1 MKSVVT
7 ISRIKQ
13 GEDMNREVEDPTR
26 DVEVEVD
33 TESQS
38 IDVTLVTNLVIDP
51 MSALTMKMLD
61 KKVIML
67 PKENRQKYK
76 YWKWIMHLRL
86 GKTFL

>member
-1 MKSVVT
+1 MVVT

-26 DVEVEVD
+26 EVEVEVEA
-33 TESQS
+33 ESQS

-51 MSALTMKMLD
+51 TSSLTMKMLD
-61 KKVIML
+61 KEVIMF
-67 PKENRQKYK
+67 PKENKLKYQCS
-76 YWKWIMHLRL
+76 KWIMHLRL